1 MREDDLQG
9 WGSPGL
15 LDTRL
20 GGLGMVEGARVEVLE
35 EEEARVEVLVEEE
48 TKVSLPSLVGALK
61 PPEVPTPPEPR

>member
-1 MREDDLQG
+1 MDVVREDDLQG

-15 LDTRL
+15 RDTRL

-35 EEEARVEVLVEEE
+35 EEE
-48 TKVSLPSLVGALK
+48 TKVSLPGLVGALK